1 MGYQG
6 QDNVRGEPIRG
17 KVGSKEEEGR
27 CMSVGYHSQGYPIRN
42 WLFPDTGKP
51 PASVYCT
58 HFLEKP
64 GTLSLSSGVFTTPS
78 LDSIG
83 FSA

>member
-1 MGYQG
+1 
-6 QDNVRGEPIRG
+6 
-17 KVGSKEEEGR
+17 
-27 CMSVGYHSQGYPIRN
+27 MSVRYHSKGCPIRN

-51 PASVYCT
+51 PVSVYSA
-58 HFLEKP
+58 HFLDNP

-78 LDSIG
+78 LNLIG